1 MRFFDF
7 LGFQHLVLY
16 LFPAV
21 LFILLFFAG
30 LKFSYI
36 ETRRSQERE
45 STIIEKFPDGVEGRE
60 APFPLV
66 LSLTIAGAI
75 VWGLLYIF
83 FIGTRGVKF

>member
-7 LGFQHLVLY
+7 LGIQHLVLY
-16 LFPAV
+16 LFPAL

-36 ETRRSQERE
+36 ETRHSQERQ
-45 STIIEKFPDGVEGRE
+45 STIIEKFPDGIEGRE

>member
-7 LGFQHLVLY
+7 LGIQHLVLY
-16 LFPAV
+16 LFPAI

-45 STIIEKFPDGVEGRE
+45 SKIIEKFPDGIEGRE

-66 LSLTIAGAI
+66 LSLTITGTI